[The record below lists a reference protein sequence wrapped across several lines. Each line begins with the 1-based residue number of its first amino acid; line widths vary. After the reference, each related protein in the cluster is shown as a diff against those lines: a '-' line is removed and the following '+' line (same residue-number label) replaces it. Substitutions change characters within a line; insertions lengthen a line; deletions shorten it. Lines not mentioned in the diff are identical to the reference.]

1 MLVKKVA
8 SSSESLLDS
17 DSPEWGKV
25 PGKRIRMAA
34 TPLDRQPSE
43 YVKLVG
49 DSWDYGA
56 TTQMWVKSV
65 HDGKAIYFLLEWEDS
80 TQDVVLVDEAFP
92 DGAGLLFPL
101 KKDAP
106 IDTMGS
112 KEEPVNAWYWRA
124 DKENQEGGRN
134 IRAEGLG
141 STQETANS
149 RTKSRILTRARWK
162 DGRWRLVMGR
172 SLTVEDTA
180 VQFEAGGDYKVGFAV
195 WQGSN
200 RERAGL
206 KSFSNSWLDLELE
219 D

>member
-1 MLVKKVA
+1 MLVRKVA
-8 SSSESLLDS
+8 SSSDSLLDS

-25 PGKRIRMAA
+25 EGKRIRLAP

-43 YVKLVG
+43 YVKVAG
-49 DSWDYGA
+49 DTWDYGA
-56 TTQMWVKSV
+56 TPRLTVKSV
-65 HDGKAIYFLLEWEDS
+65 HNGKAIFFLLEWGDS
-80 TQDVVLVDEAFP
+80 TQDLVLLDEKFP

-112 KEEPVNAWYWRA
+112 KEEPVNAWFWRA
-124 DKENQEGGRN
+124 DKDNKEGGRN

-149 RTKSRILTRARWK
+149 RTKSRVLTQARWK

-172 SLTVEDTA
+172 SLTVDDTA
-180 VQFEAGGDYKVGFAV
+180 VQFEEGGAYKVGFAV

-200 RERAGL
+200 QERAGL
-206 KSFSNSWLDLELE
+206 KSF
-219 D
+219 